1 MNKNPF
7 PVAADGNGDGLHRR
21 PAVRGSVTRGVVEVP
36 APQAMRA
43 MVAVRC
49 PRRIACDVELAPSA
63 PERAR
68 PAGPFPAVC
77 MSFQR
82 SDLSGGR
89 SRTGTTSR
97 PKALTVRRKR
107 RKIQLGTRRDHAP
120 GHGHPSPRRAEWT
133 APLRPTT
140 VQQAGRPDGNWFSC
154 DLVSPVV
161 ARCTAAGSPHGNQKS
176 AGIRSTCPG
185 WMRFGSPMMSRFA
198 SRIGPNPV
206 PMYSGSDAAIP
217 DKVSPDWTTCSR

>member
-1 MNKNPF
+1 MGSIDAPQS
-7 PVAADGNGDGLHRR
+7 AARSPGESSRCRLHKQCGQWLRCAVPGASHVTSSLHRR
-21 PAVRGSVTRGVVEVP
+21 HRNELDRRG
-36 APQAMRA
+36 
-43 MVAVRC
+43 
-49 PRRIACDVELAPSA
+49 I
-63 PERAR
+63 
-68 PAGPFPAVC
+68 FPAVC